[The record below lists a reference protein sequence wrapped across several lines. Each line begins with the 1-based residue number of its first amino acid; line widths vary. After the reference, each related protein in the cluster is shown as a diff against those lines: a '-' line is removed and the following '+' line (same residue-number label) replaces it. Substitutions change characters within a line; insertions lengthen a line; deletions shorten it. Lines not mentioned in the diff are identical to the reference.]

1 MSAFPLTETSIREGL
16 YWVGNY
22 TEAWTGFCS
31 MEENNFNSEGLNKI
45 IFGIIE
51 DRSKTATND
60 EHF

>member
-1 MSAFPLTETSIREGL
+1 MSAFPLTETSNREGL
-16 YWVGNY
+16 YWVGSY

-31 MEENNFNSEGLNKI
+31 IEEYNFNSEELNKI

-51 DRSKTATND
+51 DRPKTATND

>member
-1 MSAFPLTETSIREGL
+1 M
-16 YWVGNY
+16 
-22 TEAWTGFCS
+22 EAWTGFCS
-31 MEENNFNSEGLNKI
+31 MEENNFNSEGLNNI